1 MYYIF
6 VYLSYFYG
14 VLWHVNILNLTG
26 KIEAGI
32 PKITLPPFSSQVG
45 NQTYTFLDMCAHYGL
60 GLGLL
65 PIISVSVN
73 VAIAKAFGINFYN
86 SFNNFN
92 SKSDSK
98 LP

>member
-6 VYLSYFYG
+6 VYLSYFCG

-86 SFNNFN
+86 SFN

-98 LP
+98 LS